1 MASLQLKAPECFN
14 FKQPDDWPRWKRRF
28 EQYRAASGLSQDSEE
43 KQINALLYCMG
54 EEAEVVLISTGILE
68 GQRKEYSAV
77 SGKFNEFFKVR
88 RNVIFERARFNKRNQ
103 LCGESAEQYI
113 MKLYTL
119 AENCN
124 YGDLTSEMMRDRLVV
139 GIQDET
145 LSQKLQL
152 DPTLTLDKA
161 KQMIRQK
168 EAVREQQQALKKD
181 VFAPAVEEL
190 KVTPKVYP
198 NRWKR
203 GQQTACPRCGLG
215 IHPREKCP
223 AKDAKCYR
231 CQRNGHFASQCRSK
245 TVARVYEEDEA
256 SMVDSA
262 FLGNISLDQKYTWN
276 AKITLCGKR
285 VEFKLDTGAE
295 VSALSD
301 RVYYEFENKP
311 FMIPAR
317 KKLFGPARTPLE
329 VM

>member
-28 EQYRAASGLSQDSEE
+28 EQYRAASGLSHEDSEE
-43 KQINALLYCMG
+43 KQINALLFCMG

-68 GQRKEYSAV
+68 GQRKEYSIV
-77 SGKFNEFFKVR
+77 SGKFDEFFKVR

-113 MKLYTL
+113 MEM

-168 EAVREQQQALKKD
+168 EA
-181 VFAPAVEEL
+181 F
-190 KVTPKVYP
+190 
-198 NRWKR
+198 
-203 GQQTACPRCGLG
+203 
-215 IHPREKCP
+215 
-223 AKDAKCYR
+223 
-231 CQRNGHFASQCRSK
+231 
-245 TVARVYEEDEA
+245 
-256 SMVDSA
+256 
-262 FLGNISLDQKYTWN
+262 
-276 AKITLCGKR
+276 
-285 VEFKLDTGAE
+285 
-295 VSALSD
+295 VSS
-301 RVYYEFENKP
+301 NKP
-311 FMIPAR
+311 SR
-317 KKLFGPARTPLE
+317 KMSLLLQWKS
-329 VM
+329 

>member
-1 MASLQLKAPECFN
+1 ME
-14 FKQPDDWPRWKRRF
+14 
-28 EQYRAASGLSQDSEE
+28 
-43 KQINALLYCMG
+43 
-54 EEAEVVLISTGILE
+54 
-68 GQRKEYSAV
+68 
-77 SGKFNEFFKVR
+77 
-88 RNVIFERARFNKRNQ
+88 
-103 LCGESAEQYI
+103 
-113 MKLYTL
+113 LYTL

-161 KQMIRQK
+161 KQMILQK

-203 GQQTACPRCGLG
+203 EQQTACPRYGLG
-215 IHPREKCP
+215 THPREKCP

-245 TVARVYEEDEA
+245 TVA
-256 SMVDSA
+256 
-262 FLGNISLDQKYTWN
+262 
-276 AKITLCGKR
+276 
-285 VEFKLDTGAE
+285 
-295 VSALSD
+295 
-301 RVYYEFENKP
+301 
-311 FMIPAR
+311 
-317 KKLFGPARTPLE
+317 
-329 VM
+329 